1 MKEIKTF
8 KINSAPMSKSATT
21 RTYTVTGDPG
31 ASFSLVV
38 MNEDSH
44 FYNFPENTDP
54 VLGTRPA
61 PAFAASV
68 VELNTV
74 TLGSTGVYSNTITFP
89 AITDDDKYEIIL
101 TAKQDSTIS
110 STLSTENSY
119 FAPPIIQYDDPTI
132 TFSLLHSNAAVVE
145 PSNVTSSGLSSNLG
159 TTGSNEFSISWPI
172 TLSSSNFVI
181 ARQPLVSDF
190 EFTTTKTTRT
200 AGSSAVNLE
209 VTNIE
214 GLSAGMDVSATGIAS
229 NSVIKYIIEGYKD
242 YENNYGTGDKYKI
255 PLTVETVNGKETIVE
270 DKGGTVFI
278 NNASTFVVDR
288 TITFTGKGTRA
299 AQIFSG
305 VDIEISNLVLTID
318 PVTTTTDAAA
328 SDTNVIPITSTDGI
342 KAADTVILSG
352 IGVTGTP
359 HVDSVNSGVSVEIS
373 SNQTIENGQTVVFT
387 GSSRS
392 AKVTCDVKINS
403 YGRSDL
409 TLTLNLDNILTVE

>member
-8 KINSAPMSKSATT
+8 KINTAPMSKGANT

-61 PAFAASV
+61 PAFTATT

-74 TLGSTGVYSNTITFP
+74 TLNNFGTYINSIDFP
-89 AITDDDKYEIIL
+89 AVTDDDVYKIIL
-101 TAKQDSTIS
+101 TAKQDSIVSNSLS
-110 STLSTENSY
+110 SESNF
-119 FAPPIIQYDDPTI
+119 FAPVISQYDDPTI
-132 TFSLLHSNAAVVE
+132 TFSLLHSVSAVIE
-145 PSNVTSSGLSSNLG
+145 PSNVTSTGISSRVGPSGE
-159 TTGSNEFSISWPI
+159 TTFSISWDI
-172 TLSSSNFVI
+172 TLNDGECVI
-181 ARQPLVSDF
+181 ARQPLQSDF

-214 GLSAGMDVSATGIAS
+214 GISAGMDVSGTGIAS
-229 NSVIKYIIEGYKD
+229 NSATKYIIPGYKD
-242 YENNYGTGDKYKI
+242 YENTYANGDVYNI
-255 PLTVETVNGKETIVE
+255 PLIVETVDGKDIITE
-270 DKGGTVFI
+270 DKGGTIFI
-278 NNASTFVVDR
+278 SEASTFVVDR
-288 TITFTGKGTRA
+288 VITFTGKGA
-299 AQIFSG
+299 AAAKVFSG
-305 VDIEISNLVLTID
+305 LDVEITNLALTID
-318 PVTTTTDAAA
+318 PIVTTTDVAA

-342 KAADTVILSG
+342 KAVDTVILSG

-359 HVDSVNSGVSVEIS
+359 HVDSVNAGVSVEIS
-373 SNQTIENGQTVVFT
+373 SNQTIENGQTVTFT

-392 AKVTCDVKINS
+392 AKVTCDIKINS
-403 YGRSDL
+403 YGTSDL
-409 TLTLNLDNILTVE
+409 TLTLNLDNILTVT